1 LLAVDAVDTAVL
13 PEGERFGFWHDL
25 VARESV
31 PARIHSAHARDF
43 RAGATVVGLGDVVL
57 SSWRYPSLEMQRTE
71 RFIRRGDPE
80 MYQLALPLTG
90 HGGTEQERRENAYV
104 PGHFAF
110 VDTSR
115 PHASS
120 HQARSPQE
128 DTLTT
133 LTVLVPHSMIPLHR
147 NQITKL
153 LGASIPATRGI
164 GVLLSQFVQQ
174 VVNHPEQYEEGDAPR
189 LNRVA
194 RDLVAATVA
203 HQLDVADVLPHDV
216 QHHALRMRIR
226 AFIER
231 HLHDP
236 DLNPA
241 AVAGAH
247 HISLRTLHRLFQSE
261 DTTVAELIRTKRL
274 DRCARDLSDPRLRA
288 RPIHA
293 IAARWGFSD
302 KAHFSRAFRAAFGVS
317 PQAYR
322 RR

>member
-1 LLAVDAVDTAVL
+1 MLAVDAVDTAAL
-13 PEGERFGFWHDL
+13 PEGDRFGFWHDL

-90 HGGTEQERRENAYV
+90 HGSVEQERRENALL

-120 HQARSPQE
+120 HQARAPRE
-128 DTLTT
+128 NMLTT
-133 LTVLVPHSMIPLHR
+133 LTVLVPHSMIPLRR
-147 NQITKL
+147 NEITKL
-153 LGASIPATRGI
+153 LGASIPASQGM
-164 GVLLSQFVQQ
+164 GALLRQFVQQ

-189 LNRVA
+189 LGLVA
-194 RDLVAATVA
+194 RDLVAATAA
-203 HQLDVADVLPHDV
+203 HRLTVADALPHDV
-216 QHHALRMRIR
+216 QHHALRIRIR

-231 HLHDP
+231 NLHEP
-236 DLNPA
+236 DLSPA
-241 AVAGAH
+241 AVAAAH

-261 DTTVAELIRTKRL
+261 DTTVADLIRTKRL
-274 DRCARDLSDPRLRA
+274 DRCARDLSDRMLRG
-288 RPIHA
+288 RPIYA

-302 KAHFSRAFRAAFGVS
+302 KAHFSRAFRAAYGVS

-322 RR
+322 SR